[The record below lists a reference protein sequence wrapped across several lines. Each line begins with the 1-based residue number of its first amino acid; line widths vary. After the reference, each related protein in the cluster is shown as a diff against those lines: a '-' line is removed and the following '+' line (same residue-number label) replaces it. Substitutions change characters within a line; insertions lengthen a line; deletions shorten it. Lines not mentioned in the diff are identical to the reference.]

1 VTVTSLQSSHLLCG
15 PRSEEVL
22 NKPQVS
28 VIIPVWNG
36 AKTIASCLEAVAGQT
51 IGLEKME
58 VIVVD
63 NGSTD
68 QTSEIVAA
76 FPDVVLLTE
85 LRPGSYRARN
95 TGLAAAT
102 GALVAFTDA
111 DCIPIPGWLEAG
123 LEAIGK
129 NPQIGIAAG
138 RVELVA
144 MDSDAASGAA
154 FLFER
159 FFAFRQEAS
168 AANGRSVTANW
179 MSPRQVIDQFGG
191 FDATLMSGGDW
202 KLSGQISAAGYVV
215 AYVPDMC
222 VRHPTR
228 SSLRELAAKRRR
240 VAGGA
245 WMRAGGLRRNLLGVL
260 ARNFLETC
268 RKSVRAM
275 SEKGW
280 SACDRARIL
289 AVLWMLMTVGFLET
303 VRLGLGG
310 TPRRS

>member
-1 VTVTSLQSSHLLCG
+1 
-15 PRSEEVL
+15 
-22 NKPQVS
+22 
-28 VIIPVWNG
+28 
-36 AKTIASCLEAVAGQT
+36 
-51 IGLEKME
+51 ME

-68 QTSEIVAA
+68 TTSEVVAA
-76 FPDVVLLTE
+76 FPDIVLLTE
-85 LRPGSYRARN
+85 PRPGSYRARN

-102 GALVAFTDA
+102 GAFVAFTDA
-111 DCIPIPGWLEAG
+111 DCIPTPGWLEAG
-123 LEAIGK
+123 LKAIGT
-129 NPQIGIAAG
+129 NPKIGIAAG
-138 RVELVA
+138 HVELVA
-144 MDSDAASGAA
+144 MHADAASGAA
-154 FLFER
+154 FLFEK

-168 AANGRSVTANW
+168 AAIGRSVTANW

-191 FDATLMSGGDW
+191 FDAALMSGGDW
-202 KLSGQISAAGYVV
+202 QLSGQISDAGYVV
-215 AYVPDMC
+215 AYVPDMR

-245 WMRAGGLRRNLLGVL
+245 WMRSGGLRRNLLGLL

-268 RKSVRAM
+268 RKSARAM
-275 SEKGW
+275 SEMGW
-280 SACDRARIL
+280 SPRDRLKIL

-310 TPRRS
+310 HPPRS